1 MASNPSDAPDS
12 SPAEANGPVRVE
24 RRGRVELITL
34 DDPDTRNAL
43 SPAML
48 TGIVAAA
55 ARADADPEVGC
66 IVLAGAPKV
75 FAAGADIR
83 MLAEAGPND
92 MYLGERAAQWNELR
106 RVRTPTVAA
115 VSGACLGG
123 GLELALS
130 CDILLCS
137 ERSKFGLPETQ
148 LGLIPGAGGT
158 QLLTR
163 AVGAAVAM
171 DVILS
176 GRVLDGTEAVRAGL
190 ASRAFP
196 AESWL
201 EDALE
206 VATEVATRPPLAQLL
221 AKESVRRSLDVPLE
235 AGIEAERRAFAMVL
249 GSDDAKEGLTAFLE
263 KRPPRWR
270 E

>member
-1 MASNPSDAPDS
+1 MAS
-12 SPAEANGPVRVE
+12 GPVAIS
-24 RRGRVELITL
+24 RRKRLAILAL

-43 SPAML
+43 SPEML
-48 TGIVAAA
+48 
-55 ARADADPEVGC
+55 RSL
-66 IVLAGAPKV
+66 VLACQEADEDPQVRCILIHGSDRV

-83 MLAEAGPND
+83 MLAAAGSND
-92 MYLGERAAQWNELR
+92 MYLGARAAQWDALR

-130 CDILLCS
+130 CDLILCS
-137 ERSKFGLPETQ
+137 VRSKLGLPETQ

-163 AVGAAVAM
+163 AVGVALAM

-176 GRVLDGTEAVRAGL
+176 GRVLDGEEAVRAGL
-190 ASRAFP
+190 ASRALP
-196 AESWL
+196 EASWL
-201 EDALE
+201 EDAIG
-206 VATEVATRPPLAQLL
+206 VAAEIAARPPLAQLL
-221 AKESVRRSLDVPLE
+221 AKESVRRALDIPLA

-249 GSDDAKEGLTAFLE
+249 GTDEAREGLAAFLE
-263 KRPPRWR
+263 KRQPSWR
-270 E
+270 A